1 MIKNE
6 FYVLNNGV
14 KIPKIGFGTWQ
25 NNNDAECIK
34 SVYWALINGYRH
46 IDTAMAYSNEWL
58 IKEGIKLSN
67 VKREELFITSKLP
80 AEKKGYD
87 ICDEEFNKTLK
98 NLDTDYLDLYLIHA
112 PNPWGMD
119 QNSLEYMDLNIA
131 SYKRMEELYKKGK
144 IKAIGVSN
152 FNVEQL
158 KILMANTE
166 IKPMVNQIYLRVGEP
181 RDDIRKFC
189 EENNILVE
197 AYCPLGT
204 GSLIKNEK
212 LKAVSDKYNVS
223 VAKLCIKWCL
233 DLGTLPLPK
242 SVHEEYIKENLE
254 VDFEIS
260 KEDFDYLTYINI

>member
-1 MIKNE
+1 
-6 FYVLNNGV
+6 
-14 KIPKIGFGTWQ
+14 
-25 NNNDAECIK
+25 
-34 SVYWALINGYRH
+34 
-46 IDTAMAYSNEWL
+46 
-58 IKEGIKLSN
+58 
-67 VKREELFITSKLP
+67 
-80 AEKKGYD
+80 
-87 ICDEEFNKTLK
+87 
-98 NLDTDYLDLYLIHA
+98 
-112 PNPWGMD
+112 
-119 QNSLEYMDLNIA
+119 MDLNIA
-131 SYKRMEELYKKGK
+131 SYKKMEELYKKGK

-189 EENNILVE
+189 EENGILVE

-212 LKAVSDKYNVS
+212 LKVIADKYNVS

-242 SVHEEYIKENLE
+242 SVHEEYIKENLA

-260 KEDFDYLTYINI
+260 KEDFDYLTYIKL